1 MPELKAQVL
10 SSLIIINFHLVTQ
23 SYQKITLDQQILN
36 RKGKTFHLV
45 YQLNNVFVLINP
57 WELK

>member
-1 MPELKAQVL
+1 M
-10 SSLIIINFHLVTQ
+10 
-23 SYQKITLDQQILN
+23 LDQQILN
-36 RKGKTFHLV
+36 RKGKTFYLV